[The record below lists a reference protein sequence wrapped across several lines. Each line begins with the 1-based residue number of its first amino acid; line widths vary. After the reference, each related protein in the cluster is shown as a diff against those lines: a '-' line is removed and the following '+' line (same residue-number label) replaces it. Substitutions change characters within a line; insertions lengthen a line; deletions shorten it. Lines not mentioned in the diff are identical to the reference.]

1 MDDEVREAIENARS
15 GEPARNTWSKPGRDI
30 PFARAARLVH
40 DTLIE
45 LQHRTIEEIVDEL
58 SNNRNQGGYR

>member
-1 MDDEVREAIENARS
+1 MDQEIREALDNARA
-15 GEPARNTWSKPGRDI
+15 GRPARDVWGKASRDI

-45 LQHRTIEEIVDEL
+45 LQHLTIEEIVDEL
-58 SNNRNQGGYR
+58 SNNQNQGGYR